1 VFKKLLVPVDIA
13 DPNPA
18 RPALATAAYLVDAE
32 AEICLIYV
40 IPFMVDAALEYLPKN
55 FFDAEAAQAK
65 EQLQA
70 MALEAGLPQ
79 SRTRLAVPCGA
90 IHHLVLEEATKFD
103 ADLIIIGSHKPSAS
117 SYFLGSSAS
126 AILRHATCSV
136 LVRRNGAVS
145 M

>member
-1 VFKKLLVPVDIA
+1 MFKKILVPVDIA

-18 RPALATAAYLVDAE
+18 RPALATAAYLADAE

-40 IPFMVDAALEYLPKN
+40 IPFLVDAALEYLPKN

-65 EQLQA
+65 GQLQA

-79 SRTRLAVPCGA
+79 SRTRFAVPCGA
-90 IHHLVLEEATKFD
+90 IHHLVLEEATNFG
-103 ADLIIIGSHKPSAS
+103 ADLIIIGSHKPSVS
-117 SYFLGSSAS
+117 TYFLGSSAS

-136 LVRRNGAVS
+136 LVRRNGSVS
-145 M
+145 L